1 MAMMRGILAARKILT
16 SKAASTPKGFL
27 AVYVG
32 ESQKKRY
39 MVPVSFLN
47 QPSFQAL
54 LSTAEEEFGFDHP
67 MGGLTIP
74 CPEDTFVAA
83 ASQL

>member
-47 QPSFQAL
+47 QPSFKL
-54 LSTAEEEFGFDHP
+54 
-67 MGGLTIP
+67 
-74 CPEDTFVAA
+74 C
-83 ASQL
+83 